1 MGAEAQLISESK
13 SKVIKQLIT
22 LSSNQ
27 VRNFRNS
34 QEKHLLYHYIKFRQ
48 AHLGASK
55 IRVNGQFLRL
65 GGGSTGV
72 HFIIIFIT
80 YKVITFFF

>member
-1 MGAEAQLISESK
+1 M
-13 SKVIKQLIT
+13 VKQLIT

-34 QEKHLLYHYIKFRQ
+34 QRRKHLLH
-48 AHLGASK
+48 HLYKVQTGPCGGFK
-55 IRVNGQFLRL
+55 DKGNGQLLKL